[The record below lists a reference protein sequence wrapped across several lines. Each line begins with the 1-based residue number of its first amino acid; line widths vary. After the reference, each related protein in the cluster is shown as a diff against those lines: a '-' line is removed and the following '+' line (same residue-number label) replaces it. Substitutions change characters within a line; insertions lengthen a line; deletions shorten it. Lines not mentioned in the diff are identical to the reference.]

1 MTIPGC
7 MKKWKNLRDHFVREI
22 RKRRTKPSGGQG
34 PPYESRWPHFEAMTF
49 ICDSVL
55 HRGLVNRIKMLCT
68 LYLLLYAL
76 ITEHIRILVRAVPAK
91 PLTSYRMGMMPSLCW
106 RPPRSKMTS

>member
-1 MTIPGC
+1 M
-7 MKKWKNLRDHFVREI
+7 REI

-55 HRGLVNRIKMLCT
+55 HRGLVTIICFNNRTHSNIGEGSTSQATNITQDGDDALP
-68 LYLLLYAL
+68 LLEA
-76 ITEHIRILVRAVPAK
+76 TQVQDDILNDR
-91 PLTSYRMGMMPSLCW
+91 
-106 RPPRSKMTS
+106 